1 MRQLI
6 YYVATTIDHYIAR
19 EDGSIDGFLPEGD
32 HIPAFLDSLHQ
43 FGGVLMGKYTYE
55 FGYQYGLEKGQPAYA
70 DFPDLKNYIFSKSID
85 VESSERVQVVKEN
98 ETAFIQ
104 GLKQEQGKDLWL
116 CGGGKLAGSL
126 LEAELIDQL
135 IVKINP
141 VVFGKGIPLFGES
154 TKSINLDLF
163 DSRIYN
169 SGVIFLSYHIHY

>member
-19 EDGSIDGFLPEGD
+19 EDGSIEGFLPEGD

-43 FGGVLMGKYTYE
+43 FGGVLMGKHTYE

-85 VESSERVQVVKEN
+85 IESSERVEVVREDAI
-98 ETAFIQ
+98 AFVKK
-104 GLKQEQGKDLWL
+104 LKQEQGKDLWL
-116 CGGGKLAGSL
+116 CGGGKLAGAM

-135 IVKINP
+135 IIKINP
-141 VVFGKGIPLFGES
+141 VVFGAGIPLFGGS
-154 TKSINLDLF
+154 KKSISLDLF

-169 SGVIFLSYHIHY
+169 SGAVFLSYSIHY